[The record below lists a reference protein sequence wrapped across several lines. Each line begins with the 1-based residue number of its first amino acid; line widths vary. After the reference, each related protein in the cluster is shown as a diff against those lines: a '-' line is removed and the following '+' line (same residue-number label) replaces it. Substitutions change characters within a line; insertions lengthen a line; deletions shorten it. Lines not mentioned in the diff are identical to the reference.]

1 MKHLDKIKEWDN
13 IHCEKHVLNLVNNI
27 KHLLKEKK
35 INEVYYIDIG
45 ANVGKVYD
53 LLKKYCTIKKVWMF
67 EASPTLFNY
76 LELKYKEDKNVTL
89 KNIAVSDKLGEV
101 NFDES
106 TIFYQINNNIPD
118 LNFGLS
124 KIVNSSTDLKIQSDK
139 ITNLLDSDEIF
150 NNVSFIKI
158 DTENMDFFILKDLIS
173 IVDKFKIK
181 PIIEFEVNYH
191 MSTITKEMAQEIL
204 FEYKK
209 YGYKELRLEDCWGEG
224 ILIPK

>member
-53 LLKKYCTIKKVWMF
+53 LLKKYCMIKKVWMF

>member
-13 IHCEKHVLNLVNNI
+13 IHCEKHVWNLVNNV
-27 KHLLKEKK
+27 KRLLKEKK
-35 INEVYYIDIG
+35 INDIYYVDIG

-53 LLKKYCTIKKVWMF
+53 LLKKDTIIKKVWMF
-67 EASPTLFNY
+67 EASPTLFDY
-76 LELKYKEDKNVTL
+76 LVLKYKEDKNVIL
-89 KNIAVSDKLGEV
+89 KNIAVSNELGEV

-106 TIFYQINNNIPD
+106 TIFYQINNNISD

-124 KIVNSSTDLKIQSDK
+124 KIVNNNTDLKIQSDK

-173 IVDKFKIK
+173 IIDKFKIK

-191 MSTITKEMAQEIL
+191 MSTITKEIAQEIL
-204 FEYKK
+204 FEYKQH
-209 YGYKELRLEDCWGEG
+209 GYNELKLEDCWGEG